1 MERKQKDWSRY
12 QMKIIDDVCKDC
24 GACMATMK
32 DKSGKEFMYCP
43 NCMDI
48 PKENSNEKNIL

>member
-1 MERKQKDWSRY
+1 
-12 QMKIIDDVCKDC
+12 MKIIDDVCKDC

-48 PKENSNEKNIL
+48 PKENNNEKNIL